1 MNNIIGTRPPAWLRI
16 VAFVALLWNLIGV
29 AFYLGEV
36 GMLGG
41 AFAPPDPGGP
51 GADMPTWVTAAYA
64 IGVFGGALGT
74 LGLLMLKRW
83 AGPLL
88 WVSLA
93 ALVVDWGWV
102 MFASGAGIQPLG
114 IVVLIVA
121 AGLVWL
127 ATNASKRGW
136 LT

>member
-16 VAFVALLWNLIGV
+16 VGFVALLWNLIGV

-41 AFAPPDPGGP
+41 AFVPPDPRIE
-51 GADMPTWVTAAYA
+51 MPNWVTAAYA
-64 IGVFGGALGT
+64 IGVFGGALGS
-74 LGLLMLKRW
+74 LGLALLRKW
-83 AGPLL
+83 ALSLL
-88 WVSLA
+88 WISLI
-93 ALVVDWGWV
+93 ALIVDWGWV

-114 IVVLIVA
+114 IVVVIVA
-121 AGLVWL
+121 AVLVWL
-127 ATNASKRGW
+127 ASIAGKRGW

>member
-1 MNNIIGTRPPAWLRI
+1 M

-41 AFAPPDPGGP
+41 AFAPPDPGDAV
-51 GADMPTWVTAAYA
+51 ADMPTWVTAAYA

-74 LGLLMLKRW
+74 LGLLLLKRW

-88 WVSLA
+88 WVSLI
-93 ALVVDWGWV
+93 ALIVDWGWV

-114 IVVLIVA
+114 IVVLVVA
-121 AGLVWL
+121 AVLVWL
-127 ATNASKRGW
+127 AADAAKRGW
-136 LT
+136 LS

>member
-1 MNNIIGTRPPAWLRI
+1 MNNIIGARPPAWLRI

-36 GMLGG
+36 GVLGG
-41 AFAPPDPGGP
+41 AFAPPDPGI
-51 GADMPTWVTAAYA
+51 DMPSWVTAAYA
-64 IGVFGGALGT
+64 IGVFGGALGA

-83 AGPLL
+83 SGLVL
-88 WVSLA
+88 WASLI

-114 IVVLIVA
+114 IVVLVVA

-127 ATNASKRGW
+127 ASTGATRNW

>member
-1 MNNIIGTRPPAWLRI
+1 MNNIIGARPPVWLR
-16 VAFVALLWNLIGV
+16 VLAFVALLWNLIGV

-36 GMLGG
+36 GVLGG
-41 AFAPPDPGGP
+41 MFAPPDPTFELP
-51 GADMPTWVTAAYA
+51 GWVTAAYA
-64 IGVFGGALGT
+64 IGVFGGALGS

-83 AGPLL
+83 SVMVL
-88 WVSLA
+88 WASLI
-93 ALVVDWGWV
+93 ALILDWGWV

-114 IVVLIVA
+114 ICVLVIA

-127 ATNASKRGW
+127 ASTGAKRKW

>member
-1 MNNIIGTRPPAWLRI
+1 MNNIIGARPPAWLRI

-36 GMLGG
+36 GVLGG
-41 AFAPPDPGGP
+41 AFAPPDP
-51 GADMPTWVTAAYA
+51 AMEMPSWVTAAYA
-64 IGVFGGALGT
+64 IGVFGGALGS

-83 AGPLL
+83 SGPVL
-88 WVSLA
+88 WASLI

-114 IVVLIVA
+114 IVVLVVA

-127 ATNASKRGW
+127 ASTGAKRNW